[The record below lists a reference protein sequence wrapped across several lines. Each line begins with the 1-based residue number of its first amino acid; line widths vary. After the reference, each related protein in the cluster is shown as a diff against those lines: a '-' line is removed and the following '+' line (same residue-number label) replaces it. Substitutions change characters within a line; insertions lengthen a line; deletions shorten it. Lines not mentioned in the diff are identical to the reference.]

1 MAPDSDDE
9 LPMAAPV
16 ALTLTRHQRRVLLAR
31 SIARVVAITV
41 LLLVAYFAA
50 PIGQDADAAALVL
63 LSIGL
68 VGFIGLTI
76 YQVRRILD
84 SPMPQLRAAETLATV
99 VPLVI
104 VVFALF
110 YVGMSATDPGSF
122 SEPVTKVNGLYFTVT
137 VLSTVGFGDITA
149 QTDGPRIAVTVQM
162 LVDLLI
168 VGVLVKVIIGAS
180 RIAVER
186 RRVES
191 EGRQQNVEDGTS

>member
-1 MAPDSDDE
+1 
-9 LPMAAPV
+9 MAAPV

-31 SIARVVAITV
+31 SIARVVGITV

-50 PIGQDADAAALVL
+50 PIGQDADAAGLVL

-137 VLSTVGFGDITA
+137 VLATVGFGDIA
-149 QTDGPRIAVTVQM
+149 ARTDSTRIAVTVQM
-162 LVDLLI
+162 LLDLLI
-168 VGVLVKVIIGAS
+168 VGVLVKVIIQAS

-186 RRVES
+186 RRAEAES
-191 EGRQQNVEDGTS
+191 RESGSGTAR